1 MEASSQTKV
10 RTMSIKTTLCVGF
23 FVLSFIGFSQT
34 ETFKSYTL
42 NDCISIAMKNNLDL
56 KSSMLSANTAKI
68 NFQQS
73 KANILPSLS
82 GSYNI
87 GVNSGRSINPF
98 TNDFVNQ
105 ELTFSNAR
113 LNLDVTV
120 FNGFRLINSWKQQR
134 LNKLASE
141 MEIEEA
147 KQNLILSVTLAYLQV
162 LNNRDLLELAKK
174 RLVATNK
181 QLKRQENLYKEEVGN
196 PADHA
201 DMIGQRSI
209 DETNILISQ
218 STFNNAKLNLM
229 RLLNLKDDILI
240 DMSDVLL
247 GFENYESSSDDV
259 FKDAVQNLATFKA
272 RELRVKAAKKGVSV
286 AKAQFT
292 PEVSFFGQLNTNYSS
307 VAETFTDIGSNVVET
322 GDFITINNQN
332 VPVFTN
338 ETQFNPESITYQ
350 DQFDNNLNTV
360 VGLSVSLS
368 LFDGF
373 RAKNNVGLEKIKVQE
388 SLIELERTQQDIKNA
403 IEQVHFDMKTAYKR
417 HQSLLNQVDAFKESY
432 RVNDIRFNNGASN
445 FLAYITSKNNLDNA
459 KTNLANAKYEY
470 LLRVRVLEYY
480 RGNVFESL

>member
-1 MEASSQTKV
+1 MSLKTHVSIAFFMISSV
-10 RTMSIKTTLCVGF
+10 
-23 FVLSFIGFSQT
+23 IGFSQN
-34 ETFKSYTL
+34 ETIKNYTL

-56 KSSMLSANTAKI
+56 KSSILSANTAKI

-73 KANILPSLS
+73 KANVLPSIS

-113 LNLDVTV
+113 LGLDVTV

-147 KQNLILSVTLAYLQV
+147 KQNLILNVTLAYLQV
-162 LNNRDLLELAKK
+162 LNSRDVLELAKK
-174 RLVATNK
+174 RLEATNE
-181 QLKRQENLYKEEVGN
+181 QLKRQDDLFKEEVGN
-196 PADHA
+196 PADYA
-201 DMIGQRSI
+201 DMIGQRSM
-209 DETNILISQ
+209 DETNILTAQ
-218 STFNNAKLNLM
+218 SAFNNAKLNLM
-229 RLLNLKDDILI
+229 QLLNLKEEVLI
-240 DMSDVLL
+240 NMSDVLL
-247 GFENYESSSDDV
+247 DFENYEASADEV
-259 FKDAVQNLATFKA
+259 FRDATQNLATFKA

-307 VAETFTDIGSNVVET
+307 VAETFTEVGSSIEET
-322 GDFITINNQN
+322 GDFVTINSQD
-332 VPVFTN
+332 VPVLTN
-338 ETQFNPESITYQ
+338 ETQFEAERISYQ

-360 VGLSVSLS
+360 VGVSVNLT

-373 RAKNNVGLEKIKVQE
+373 RAKNNVALEKIKVQE
-388 SLIELERTQQDIKNA
+388 SLIALERTQQEIKNA
-403 IEQVHFDMKTAYKR
+403 IEQVHFDMKAAYKR
-417 HQSLLNQVDAFKESY
+417 HQSLLNQVEAFKESY
-432 RVNDIRFNNGASN
+432 RVNDIRFNSGASN

-470 LLRVRVLEYY
+470 LLRVKILEYY
-480 RGNVFESL
+480 RGNVFETQ

>member
-1 MEASSQTKV
+1 METLLQNKMKIMTLKV
-10 RTMSIKTTLCVGF
+10 VVCILFCAISA
-23 FVLSFIGFSQT
+23 IGFSQD
-34 ETFKSYTL
+34 ETTKRYTL
-42 NDCISIAMKNNLDL
+42 NDCIEIAMQNNLDL
-56 KSSMLSANTAKI
+56 KSSMLAANTAKI

-73 KANILPSLS
+73 KANVLPSIN

-113 LNLDVTV
+113 LGLDVTV

-134 LNKLASE
+134 LNKLAAE

-147 KQNLILSVTLAYLQV
+147 KQNLVLNVTLAYLQA
-162 LNNRDLLELAKK
+162 LNSRDLLELANK
-174 RLVATNK
+174 RLEATNK
-181 QLKRQENLYKEEVGN
+181 QLERQGNLYKEEVGN

-201 DMIGQRSI
+201 DMIGQKSI
-209 DETNILISQ
+209 DETNILLAKS
-218 STFNNAKLNLM
+218 SFNNAKLNLM
-229 RLLNLKDDILI
+229 RLLNLKEDVVI

-247 GFENYESSSDDV
+247 DFENYEFSSDQV
-259 FKDAVQNLATFKA
+259 FKDATQNLATFKA
-272 RELRVKAAKKGVSV
+272 RELRVKAAEKGVSV

-292 PEVSFFGQLNTNYSS
+292 PEISFFGQLNTNYSS
-307 VAETFTDIGSNVVET
+307 VAEIFNETGSAIVET

-332 VPVFTN
+332 VPVLTN
-338 ETQFNPESITYQ
+338 ETQFDAERIGYQ

-360 VGLSVSLS
+360 VGLSVSLT

-373 RAKNNVGLEKIKVQE
+373 RAKNNVALEKIRVQE
-388 SLIELERTQQDIKNA
+388 SLIELERTQQEIKNT
-403 IEQVHFDMKTAYKR
+403 IEQVHFDMKAAYKR
-417 HQSLLNQVDAFKESY
+417 HQSLLNQVNAFKESY
-432 RVNDIRFNNGASN
+432 RVNDVRFNNGASN

-470 LLRVRVLEYY
+470 LLRVKILEYY
-480 RGNVFESL
+480 RGNVFENP

>member
-1 MEASSQTKV
+1 
-10 RTMSIKTTLCVGF
+10 MSLKKLLCIVF
-23 FVLSFIGFSQT
+23 LALSFIGFSQM
-34 ETFKSYTL
+34 EMKKSYTL
-42 NDCISIAMKNNLDL
+42 NECIAIAMKNNLEL
-56 KSSMLSANTAKI
+56 KSSVLSANTTKI

-113 LNLDVTV
+113 LNLDVTI
-120 FNGFRLINSWKQQR
+120 FNGFRLINSWKQER

-147 KQNLILSVTLAYLQV
+147 QQNLILNVTLAYLQV

-174 RLVATNK
+174 RLEATNE
-181 QLKRQENLYKEEVGN
+181 QLKRQEDLYKEEVGN

-201 DMIGQRSI
+201 DMIGQKSM
-209 DETNILISQ
+209 DETNILTAQ
-218 STFNNAKLNLM
+218 SALKNAELSLM

-240 DMSDVLL
+240 DMSDVFID
-247 GFENYESSSDDV
+247 FENYELTSDEV
-259 FKDAVQNLATFKA
+259 FIDATQNLATFKA

-286 AKAQFT
+286 AKASFT

-307 VAETFTDIGSNVVET
+307 VAETFTETGSSIVET
-322 GDFITINNQN
+322 GDFVTISNQN
-332 VPVFTN
+332 IPVLTN
-338 ETQFNPESITYQ
+338 ETQFNPERISYQ

-360 VGLSVSLS
+360 VGVSVSLT

-373 RAKNNVGLEKIKVQE
+373 RAKNNVALEKIRVQE

-417 HQSLLNQVDAFKESY
+417 HQSLLKQVEAFKESY

-445 FLAYITSKNNLDNA
+445 FIAYITSKNNLDNA
-459 KTNLANAKYEY
+459 RTNLANAKYEY
-470 LLRVRVLEYY
+470 LLRVKILEYY